1 MSDKDNLIQRIAATW
16 SGPPYEKAQRYI
28 DQFFDCTRMGD
39 RIGARVEGNHGTYSV
54 SIWLKGDRAE
64 SACSCYIGKH
74 GRCHHCTALAKT
86 FLKNPDAFTVIE
98 PKSLADVRTIDDVAD
113 YLRANTL
120 ESLLD
125 QLKAKG
131 ITNKAVGQAIGM
143 SSRHLSSMKTSELR
157 NRIHREL
164 GATKLACL
172 WLLER
177 FGGK

>member
-1 MSDKDNLIQRIAATW
+1 M
-16 SGPPYEKAQRYI
+16 
-28 DQFFDCTRMGD
+28 
-39 RIGARVEGNHGTYSV
+39 
-54 SIWLKGDRAE
+54 
-64 SACSCYIGKH
+64 
-74 GRCHHCTALAKT
+74 
-86 FLKNPDAFTVIE
+86 
-98 PKSLADVRTIDDVAD
+98 RTIDDVAD